1 MRGYQGQ
8 ERERDGD
15 VRAVTESCMY
25 SLSQEQ
31 ELDDVRSEMASVQNQ
46 LTAAYNEKQNVE
58 EDGQALQHILI
69 QKEVIG

>member
-1 MRGYQGQ
+1 
-8 ERERDGD
+8 
-15 VRAVTESCMY
+15 MY